1 MPIRTIIAR
10 LGRFG
15 SRTRHASV
23 VAGVALATL
32 AVLGA
37 CQVTTELPCPAIKI
51 LRDASQVTRFYPGRS
66 QDAANLR
73 YVATVDDAKLNCTY
87 DSNSYERINVAL
99 SVKFDATR
107 PAKLSADRV
116 ELRYFV
122 AIVNL
127 QGEILAKKDF
137 PIQLDFASGA
147 TAATQVDSLRQTI
160 PVKYPQNG
168 GSLEIWVGYQLAP
181 ADLDYNHAHPIP

>member
-1 MPIRTIIAR
+1 MAIRTIIAR
-10 LGRFG
+10 FGRFG
-15 SRTRHASV
+15 SRARHASL

-32 AVLGA
+32 GALGA
-37 CQVTTELPCPAIKI
+37 CQVTTELPCPGVKV

-66 QDAANLR
+66 EDAANLR
-73 YVATVDDAKLNCTY
+73 YVATVDDAKLNCSY
-87 DSNSYERINVAL
+87 DSKTYERIDVAL
-99 SVKFDATR
+99 AVKFDATR
-107 PAKLSADRV
+107 PAKLAADQV

-127 QGEILAKKDF
+127 QGEIMAKKDF
-137 PIQLDFASGA
+137 PIRLDFASGA
-147 TAATQVDSLRQTI
+147 TTATRVDSLRETI

-181 ADLDYNHAHPIP
+181 ADLDYNRAHPIP